1 MCIYG
6 QTKRVGEKIERSRG
20 KGREKA
26 RRREIESW
34 EKIKRRL
41 LEGREKAR
49 RRLREGCEKGERMQG
64 KGREKARKRLRE
76 GCEKGERMQ
85 GKGREAKADIIVMDT
100 ILNKISFILRY
111 TRSED

>member
-1 MCIYG
+1 M
-6 QTKRVGEKIERSRG
+6 RVGEKIERSRG

-64 KGREKARKRLRE
+64 KGREKARKRERGKNRYYRNGYDIKQDIVYLTIY
-76 GCEKGERMQ
+76 EK
-85 GKGREAKADIIVMDT
+85 
-100 ILNKISFILRY
+100 
-111 TRSED
+111 